1 MKTVYTT
8 KNGKV
13 YSIKTWT
20 VGGNFGTEV
29 SVQRG
34 RWRHVLGR
42 TFPYQF
48 DQAAIAAAECIA
60 DAREQTLMSNP
71 QPNPHRIAGQDTQN
85 RT

>member
-71 QPNPHRIAGQDTQN
+71 QLNRHRSAGQDTQN
-85 RT
+85 RA